1 MDFVQIM
8 GWGGVG
14 AFLNARYEHSHG
26 VEQGAHR
33 APGQDV
39 PTQVPGALQLWVLV
53 LLPGG
58 KE

>member
-1 MDFVQIM
+1 M

-39 PTQVPGALQLWVLV
+39 PTQVPGPLQLWVLV